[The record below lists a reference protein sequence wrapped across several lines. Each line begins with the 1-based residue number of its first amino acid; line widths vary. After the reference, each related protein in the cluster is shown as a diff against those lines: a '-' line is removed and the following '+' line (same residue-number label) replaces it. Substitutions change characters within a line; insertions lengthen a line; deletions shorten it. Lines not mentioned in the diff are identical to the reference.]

1 MKKQVKSYIYI
12 YVCTLL
18 YPVAGEA
25 GEFAVFPCRN
35 AI

>member
-1 MKKQVKSYIYI
+1 MKKQVESYIL
-12 YVCTLL
+12 CTLL
-18 YPVAGEA
+18 YPGAGGA